1 MDLSDQYHDSFSDD
15 SQDDSYSDYS
25 AKAKTTKKRAS
36 TTNKK
41 TNKIKAT
48 STPKRPGRKPIEKSM
63 DEELGGDP
71 KLKRKAQNRAAQ
83 RAFRERKEK
92 HVSELEDRIRELEQ
106 EKSSKE
112 TNLELEN
119 AKLKQE
125 LEKLRQENY
134 SLKDSKFTFEYPRHD
149 TTDLPST
156 ASTNDKNTTISNAQP
171 LDSPPLSSTTPT
183 PSIIEDYNSGS
194 NSDHIQDSFSSNNP
208 IDTVNNNNSS
218 RIRDISSSSSS
229 SGSENNSPTSNNT
242 KYENNMTSFTGTTS
256 SNNNN
261 TDYDR
266 LFNISNQNSV
276 ASFGLLNDLGPNH
289 IDTFSPSN
297 NPENSALFHG
307 KTDFSFSN
315 YRNPVASADDWLFQD
330 NSQLPGLLDVD
341 ANLYGL
347 NQQTTNSNNN
357 NNSFPLADVGF
368 DDQMPSF
375 YNTNNYHN
383 SINTNFNPTS
393 INDINSIYNNSNM
406 YTNSMN
412 NTNITNTTTYDNA
425 FPSQQQQRTS
435 FYNDPELTPSKAMVL
450 ETIRLAKEQGKTRLE
465 VKAAVKNTCPD
476 YDVDIL
482 CDELRRKVNC
492 YDSAQPFSDHD
503 LDIVASC
510 VKQH

>member
-25 AKAKTTKKRAS
+25 AKAKSTKKRAS
-36 TTNKK
+36 TTNKN

-112 TNLELEN
+112 TDLELEN

-149 TTDLPST
+149 TNSLPST
-156 ASTNDKNTTISNAQP
+156 ASANDKNTTVSNAQP

-194 NSDHIQDSFSSNNP
+194 SSDHIQESFSTSKP
-208 IDTVNNNNSS
+208 IDTVSNSS
-218 RIRDISSSSSS
+218 SKIRDVSSSSSSS
-229 SGSENNSPTSNNT
+229 SGSENNSPTSNDT
-242 KYENNMTSFTGTTS
+242 KYGNNMESFTGTTS
-256 SNNNN
+256 STN
-261 TDYDR
+261 DG
-266 LFNISNQNSV
+266 LFNISNQSSV

-289 IDTFSPSN
+289 FDTFSPSN

-307 KTDFSFSN
+307 KTDFAFSN

-330 NSQLPGLLDVD
+330 NSQLPALFGVD

-347 NQQTTNSNNN
+347 NQQTTTTND
-357 NNSFPLADVGF
+357 NSFPLADVGF
-368 DDQMPSF
+368 NGQMPSF

-383 SINTNFNPTS
+383 NINTNFNPTS
-393 INDINSIYNNSNM
+393 INDINSIYNSNNNNM

-412 NTNITNTTTYDNA
+412 NTNTTNTTTYDNGY
-425 FPSQQQQRTS
+425 SSQQQQQRTS

-465 VKAAVKNTCPD
+465 VKAAVKDTCPD

-482 CDELRRKVNC
+482 CDELRRKVTC
-492 YDSAQPFSDHD
+492 YDSAQPFSDRD